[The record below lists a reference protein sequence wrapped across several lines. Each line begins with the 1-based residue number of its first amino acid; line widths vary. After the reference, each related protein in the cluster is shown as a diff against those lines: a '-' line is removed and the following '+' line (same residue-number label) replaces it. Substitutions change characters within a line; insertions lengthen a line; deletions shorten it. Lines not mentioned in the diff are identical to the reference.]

1 MCFKYLRIFGMFGA
15 VALQDELDKLNCSA
29 REFMAVVVS
38 LIHVMFKYLQIFG
51 LFRAVAL

>member
-38 LIHVMFKYLQIFG
+38 LIHVMFNYLQIFG